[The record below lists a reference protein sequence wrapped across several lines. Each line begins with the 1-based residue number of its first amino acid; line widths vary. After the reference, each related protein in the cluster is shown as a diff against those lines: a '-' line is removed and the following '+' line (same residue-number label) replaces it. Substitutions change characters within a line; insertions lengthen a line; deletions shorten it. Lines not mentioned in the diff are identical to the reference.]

1 MDSCLFGPSSKIFSY
16 PLLPRWLLPSAI
28 CQRFDDIFSFVS
40 FSPVSLSLEQ
50 VNHAAD
56 DPGQKEEAARDKE
69 ADVVL
74 ICPLKNPT

>member
-1 MDSCLFGPSSKIFSY
+1 MPSSNLFSF

-28 CQRFDDIFSFVS
+28 CQRFDLNIFSFVS

-56 DPGQKEEAARDKE
+56 DSGQKEEAARDKE